1 MTSICLV
8 EETSFGK
15 QWPIVRSDYFRINLG
30 NGRKLQQQFDVL
42 YESDSKG
49 VSCKRFNT
57 NNSFNLVGRPVTSYT
72 CGPQFESSHRQSFKE
87 LLAALKR
94 QNQRKKK
101 PGMAHLK
108 V

>member
-42 YESDSKG
+42 YESDS
-49 VSCKRFNT
+49 
-57 NNSFNLVGRPVTSYT
+57 
-72 CGPQFESSHRQSFKE
+72 
-87 LLAALKR
+87 
-94 QNQRKKK
+94 
-101 PGMAHLK
+101 
-108 V
+108 